1 MDKFKELNAG
11 NDAVDM
17 MNAFAPNGAVQ
28 ISGFST
34 ATATIIKG
42 ADQIGYFRS
51 GTLRGKEWTKKSLN
65 GANAA
70 TLYCTSC
77 GTWIGFH
84 GPGNLLET
92 NSLGL
97 TNWQRVEGKNG
108 AQTIL
113 FWTSFED
120 VTGVKIPDGVKK
132 APLSMGC
139 CSLLKFVCIGI
150 CCDDFCKCCA
160 LCHCVLCCR
169 RVKEPLLQPPP
180 AGAKM
185 QRDVNIEYIGDQDG
199 ATEKYLTWEGITR
212 S

>member
-1 MDKFKELNAG
+1 MASMSPKMPTWQCACEKVQIKMESCVGAPIYSNGDCFCDDCNIRTRVAMDKFKELNAG

-132 APLSMGC
+132 AAPVYG
-139 CSLLKFVCIGI
+139 
-150 CCDDFCKCCA
+150 
-160 LCHCVLCCR
+160 VLF
-169 RVKEPLLQPPP
+169 P
-180 AGAKM
+180 
-185 QRDVNIEYIGDQDG
+185 
-199 ATEKYLTWEGITR
+199 T
-212 S
+212 